1 MHSDEW
7 LALLAKANILDPDCT
22 ERHAKVAY
30 VRSIILVE
38 DQHGSTRMTRMMFNE
53 FLEAVQCVFE
63 LCVCVCDERAAQL
76 DHVLSDE
83 QVGRIAHVREPSP
96 IPLSQKLPGMIE
108 AIIDTMPKTRGLR
121 KMLGKLSTVKSV
133 KNLRSMAMSS
143 AKTKAAASTKDLMSR
158 LKTHAEE

>member
-1 MHSDEW
+1 M
-7 LALLAKANILDPDCT
+7 
-22 ERHAKVAY
+22 
-30 VRSIILVE
+30 
-38 DQHGSTRMTRMMFNE
+38 
-53 FLEAVQCVFE
+53 
-63 LCVCVCDERAAQL
+63 
-76 DHVLSDE
+76 LSHE